1 MRRILVAIR
10 FLVATW
16 RAAVNTHRV
25 AVLNAL
31 RLFGY
36 QVLGS
41 DVARRVAVH
50 TYCVAVLHAP
60 LCGEN
65 LQEDSRR
72 EGIYLFFKPPTTP
85 NQPPT
90 KAVPSP
96 YQGRC
101 ILGFRFKTKSED
113 AAALVAGWYGAGTAL
128 V

>member
-1 MRRILVAIR
+1 MRRVLLAIR

-25 AVLNAL
+25 AALNAL

-72 EGIYLFFKPPTTP
+72 EGIYLFFKPPT
-85 NQPPT
+85 NSQPT
-90 KAVPSP
+90 S
-96 YQGRC
+96 YQGRT
-101 ILGFRFKTKSED
+101 IPVPGPLHPRIS
-113 AAALVAGWYGAGTAL
+113 L
-128 V
+128 